1 MFIAGILVF
10 LVGVAITI
18 ITPDAIALGLTLL
31 IAGVVLV
38 SLSGARRHGA
48 EPHIPER
55 QGAEQHVSAQRNAD
69 QRDADQRDAE
79 GPAADNPERTT

>member
-18 ITPDAIALGLTLL
+18 ITPDTIALGLTLL

-48 EPHIPER
+48 EPHIDLPWVSRTPNIGMSPRNGVRDGQEGR
-55 QGAEQHVSAQRNAD
+55 VSA
-69 QRDADQRDAE
+69 
-79 GPAADNPERTT
+79 